1 MKGKH
6 MCSKG
11 KRDNKGWKVCGKS
24 ADSTNIYTI
33 NIMRKKES
41 LNQKNM
47 ELPVD
52 QNEDAQEYM
61 PKVQ

>member
-33 NIMRKKES
+33 NTYNEKERKSKSKEHGIAS
-41 LNQKNM
+41 GP
-47 ELPVD
+47 E
-52 QNEDAQEYM
+52 
-61 PKVQ
+61 

>member
-1 MKGKH
+1 
-6 MCSKG
+6 
-11 KRDNKGWKVCGKS
+11 
-24 ADSTNIYTI
+24 
-33 NIMRKKES
+33 MRKKES